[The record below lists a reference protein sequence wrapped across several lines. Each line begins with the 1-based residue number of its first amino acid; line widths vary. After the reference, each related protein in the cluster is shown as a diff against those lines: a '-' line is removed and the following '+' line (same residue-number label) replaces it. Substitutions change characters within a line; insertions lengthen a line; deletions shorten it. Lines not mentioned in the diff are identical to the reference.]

1 MRKYWLAFISLTLCL
16 TSSVAKANSIAVCSN
31 DDDMSSATLHMD
43 MRNWL
48 ILKRNGKSLTAR
60 IIGQAKEHNGYVIGH
75 SKPIKSE
82 QNSYVH
88 IFSYHPEKL
97 TLDIKTV
104 LVASDAVEKL
114 SDLIS
119 VSRYKCKK

>member
-16 TSSVAKANSIAVCSN
+16 TSSVAKASSIAVCSN

-75 SKPIKSE
+75 SKPLKLGEVSF
-82 QNSYVH
+82 VH
-88 IFSYHPEKL
+88 ILSYHPKKL
-97 TLDIKTV
+97 TLDI
-104 LVASDAVEKL
+104 
-114 SDLIS
+114 
-119 VSRYKCKK
+119 

>member
-1 MRKYWLAFISLTLCL
+1 
-16 TSSVAKANSIAVCSN
+16 
-31 DDDMSSATLHMD
+31 MD
-43 MRNWL
+43 MGNRL
-48 ILKRNGKSLTAR
+48 VLKRNGKSLTAR
-60 IIGQAKEHNGYVIGH
+60 IIGQAKEHNGFVIGH

-97 TLDIKTV
+97 ILDIKTV

-114 SDLIS
+114 RDLIS